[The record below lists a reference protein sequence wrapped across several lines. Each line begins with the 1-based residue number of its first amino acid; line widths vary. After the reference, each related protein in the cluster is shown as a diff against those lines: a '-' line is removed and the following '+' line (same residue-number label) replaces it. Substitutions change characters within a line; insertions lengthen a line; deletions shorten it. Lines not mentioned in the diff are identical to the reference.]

1 MEQRF
6 RTRAR
11 RPRGGAR
18 AAYDAADM
26 NAPLTVTAI
35 VVAYGSTP
43 LLERCVTRILS
54 SEQVDVDVIIVD
66 NGSTDGT
73 AARAA
78 STNAAVTLLD
88 PGGNLG
94 FGGGCN
100 AAVAATRSEVVVFVN
115 PDVIVEPTAIRTL
128 VDELGDPAV
137 GIASA
142 SVRLLDRPD
151 LLNSSGGAIHFLGLG
166 WAEGFEEPVASAT
179 EKRAVAA
186 ASGAAMAMRREVFEE
201 VGGFLSE
208 LFLYHEDAELS
219 LQCWLRGYEVRFVP
233 DAVAH
238 HDYEFGRNLGKL
250 GLLERNRL
258 IVVLTCYSNRML
270 LALAPALLAYELGI
284 AALSISQG
292 WWREKIRGWIWLIR
306 RAGWLRARRSAVQ
319 TSRRRSDR
327 ELVPLFAERFT
338 GRQVALPD
346 LLRPAD
352 AALAAY
358 WRAVRRWV

>member
-1 MEQRF
+1 M
-6 RTRAR
+6 
-11 RPRGGAR
+11 
-18 AAYDAADM
+18 
-26 NAPLTVTAI
+26 L
-35 VVAYGSTP
+35 VAYGSTP
-43 LLERCVTRILS
+43 LLERCVSRILA

-66 NGSTDGT
+66 NGSTDGS
-73 AARAA
+73 AARSA
-78 STNAAVTLLD
+78 SAGVGVSLLD
-88 PGGNLG
+88 AGGNVG

-100 AAVAATRSEVVVFVN
+100 AAVAATRSDVVVFVN

-128 VDELGDPAV
+128 VDEVGDPAV

-179 EKRAVAA
+179 EKRLVAG

-201 VGGFLSE
+201 VGGFLPE

-219 LQCWLRGYEVRFVP
+219 LQCWLRGYEVRYVP
-233 DAVAH
+233 EAVVH

-258 IVVLTCYSNRML
+258 IVVLTCYSRRML
-270 LALAPALLAYELGI
+270 VVLAPPLLAYECGI
-284 AALSISQG
+284 AVLSFAQG
-292 WWREKIRGWIWLIR
+292 WWREKVRGWIWLGRHARWLRER
-306 RAGWLRARRSAVQ
+306 RAAVQ
-319 TSRRRSDR
+319 ASRRRPDR
-327 ELVPLFAERFT
+327 DLVPLFAERFT
-338 GRQVALPD
+338 GGQVVLPD
-346 LLRPAD
+346 VLRPAD

-358 WRAVRRWV
+358 WRLVRRWL